1 MILFYSAECNHS
13 KMLLD
18 NVTRYD
24 KEKKIKLVPIDELK
38 KQNINVEKKIHTWH
52 SRSKFHGIL

>member
-24 KEKKIKLVPIDELK
+24 KSNEL
-38 KQNINVEKKIHTWH
+38 I
-52 SRSKFHGIL
+52 